1 MQIISLYKTKQDI
14 KQLEEKENFR
24 NGTSRYIQKYFFK
37 LKYFK
42 IEKICPTN

>member
-24 NGTSRYIQKYFFK
+24 NGTSRYIQKYFLK
-37 LKYFK
+37 LKIF
-42 IEKICPTN
+42 